1 MTTLASN
8 SLPVLQAGREAFE
21 RIQATGRMMRED
33 WRLVG
38 EALLIGRA
46 ECLSEKTGKLNNKR
60 FGEWCQ
66 SNGFTAGPLARSAT
80 RSDAMWLAE
89 EWERVQPVLRD
100 TQDGANDP
108 TTVRK
113 AYRKATAL
121 DEQTALKA
129 MKFYH
134 IADAESASQAETEM
148 AERQLKKLA
157 ESLDMPVA
165 DLVER
170 SNAVCERLDKKRA
183 KEITKETEEKA
194 REVEDA
200 ETLQYNTDLLTRLA
214 RLEQQAN
221 HFAQIER
228 QNAYLLEII
237 KGHGIVVPE
246 L

>member
-1 MTTLASN
+1 MTALNSN
-8 SLPVLQAGREAFE
+8 TLPVLQAGREAFE

-46 ECLSEKTGKLNNKR
+46 ECLSEKTGKLNNRR

-66 SNGFTAGPLARSAT
+66 SNGFISGPLARSAT

-89 EWERVQPVLRD
+89 EWEKVQPVLRD

-121 DEQTALKA
+121 DEETAVKA
-129 MKFYH
+129 MKFYRM
-134 IADAESASQAETEM
+134 ADAESASQAETEM

-157 ESLDMPVA
+157 ESLAMPVA

-183 KEITKETEEKA
+183 KEIAKESNEKA
-194 REVEDA
+194 QEVEDA
-200 ETLQYNTDLLTRLA
+200 EMLQYNTDLMHRLA
-214 RLEQQAN
+214 RLEQQAS
-221 HFAQIER
+221 HFAQIEQ
-228 QNAYLLEII
+228 QNAYLLKVI
-237 KGHGIVVPE
+237 KEHGIVVPE